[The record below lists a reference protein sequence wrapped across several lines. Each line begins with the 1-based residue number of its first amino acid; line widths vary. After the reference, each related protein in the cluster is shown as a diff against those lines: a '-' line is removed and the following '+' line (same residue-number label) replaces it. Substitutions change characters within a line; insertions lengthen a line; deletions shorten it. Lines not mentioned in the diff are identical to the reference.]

1 MVAWTR
7 AVVLNMERGG
17 KKCILEVDPM
27 EYANM
32 GLREKEESITS
43 PRFFFF
49 YRSHLDG
56 PWCHFWGEGGWR
68 WERFKR
74 GIKSSVLHMLDLRFR
89 WDKRRYEAGSLTQE
103 QTTHGSLPWFL
114 RMLFKSDPISKVFP
128 EHPIRNSQP
137 NPILSRIAR
146 ILLSSSPQSLLPP
159 DTLFALS
166 LLAYLPATG
175 LFPSLWTRKLSIWLT
190 AVSSPAYLTHS
201 KCSPVFVKW
210 MEQAQESF
218 KRQLSY

>member
-137 NPILSRIAR
+137 NPFYPASLAFCF
-146 ILLSSSPQSLLPP
+146 LLLRSPYYHLTRCLHFRSLPISPPQDYSPPCGHGSCPFGSLLYPHQH
-159 DTLFALS
+159 T
-166 LLAYLPATG
+166 
-175 LFPSLWTRKLSIWLT
+175 
-190 AVSSPAYLTHS
+190 
-201 KCSPVFVKW
+201 
-210 MEQAQESF
+210 
-218 KRQLSY
+218 